1 MFCSA
6 LLLTEQ
12 AAGLRSGAGGIPPR
26 PSESDLLKK
35 DSDFVKQ
42 TRQNPTNRFFIFQT
56 MGFRNGSPSKNI

>member
-1 MFCSA
+1 MKGGEKILASR
-6 LLLTEQ
+6 EG
-12 AAGLRSGAGGIPPR
+12 AAEGGAGGIPPR